1 MKMATRREGPAPLAP
16 TPRPLF
22 VVLSGLSGVGKDAVL
37 AGLRL
42 ADLPLFISVSAT
54 TRSRRAGEK
63 DGFDYHFV
71 SRDRFQ
77 ELIDGGELLEWANVY
92 GNYYGIPREPV
103 RQALQKGKD
112 VIVKIDV
119 QGAATIKKIMP
130 QAVFIFMVTPYMEE
144 LEKRLKQRRTE
155 NSSDLELRLKTA
167 AEELRQLP
175 MFDYIVVNR
184 PGEINQAIAD
194 IIAIIKAEKCR
205 VAQRELNI

>member
-1 MKMATRREGPAPLAP
+1 MATSRENMAPLTPAPQ
-16 TPRPLF
+16 PLF
-22 VVLSGLSGVGKDAVL
+22 VVLSGLSGAGKDAVL

-54 TRSRRAGEK
+54 TRARRAGEK

-71 SRDRFQ
+71 SRERFQ
-77 ELIDGGELLEWANVY
+77 EFIDNDELLEWANVY

-119 QGAATIKKIMP
+119 QGAATIKKILP

-144 LEKRLKQRRTE
+144 LEKRLRQRRTE
-155 NSSDLELRLKTA
+155 DSADLEVRLKTA
-167 AEELRQLP
+167 AAELQQLP
-175 MFDYIVVNR
+175 LFDYVVVNR
-184 PGEINQAIAD
+184 SGEINQAVAD
-194 IIAIIKAEKCR
+194 IVAIIKAEKCR
-205 VAQRELNI
+205 VAQRELGI

>member
-1 MKMATRREGPAPLAP
+1 MATSREDMAPLAP
-16 TPRPLF
+16 APRPLF
-22 VVLSGLSGVGKDAVL
+22 VVLSGLSGAGKDAVL

-54 TRSRRAGEK
+54 TRARRAGEK
-63 DGFDYHFV
+63 DGFDYNFI
-71 SRDRFQ
+71 SRERFQ
-77 ELIDGGELLEWANVY
+77 ELIDNDELLEWANVY

-119 QGAATIKKIMP
+119 QGAATIKKILP

-144 LEKRLKQRRTE
+144 LEKRLRQRRTE
-155 NSSDLELRLKTA
+155 DSADLELRLKTA
-167 AEELRQLP
+167 AEELQQLP

-184 PGEINQAIAD
+184 SGEINQAVAD

-205 VAQRELNI
+205 VAQRELEI

>member
-1 MKMATRREGPAPLAP
+1 MATSREGPAPLAP
-16 TPRPLF
+16 APRPLF

-42 ADLPLFISVSAT
+42 TDLPLFISVSAT
-54 TRSRRAGEK
+54 TRHRRAGEK

-155 NSSDLELRLKTA
+155 NSDDLELRLKTA
-167 AEELRQLP
+167 AAELRQLP

-194 IIAIIKAEKCR
+194 IVAIIKAEKCR
-205 VAQRELNI
+205 VAQRELEI

>member
-1 MKMATRREGPAPLAP
+1 MATSREGPEPL
-16 TPRPLF
+16 
-22 VVLSGLSGVGKDAVL
+22 VVLSGLSGAGKDAVL

-54 TRSRRAGEK
+54 TRARRAGEK

-71 SRDRFQ
+71 SQERFQ
-77 ELIDGGELLEWANVY
+77 ELIDSHELLEWANVY

-119 QGAATIKKIMP
+119 QGAATIKKIVP

-144 LEKRLKQRRTE
+144 LERRLKERRTE
-155 NSSDLELRLKTA
+155 NSADLELRLKTA
-167 AEELRQLP
+167 VEELQQLP

-205 VAQRELNI
+205 VAQRELAI